1 MMRKWKYWAA
11 AAAVLL
17 TVGAGCGEAV
27 QQDAS
32 VQGQLEAP
40 KPEAETGA
48 KVDANV
54 DVDTVVD
61 DAIKQSET
69 DASASM
75 EANGDADVLNN
86 DSSEL
91 NAYGQAY
98 VDSDYR

>member
-1 MMRKWKYWAA
+1 MRKWKYWAA

-27 QQDAS
+27 QQDTS

-40 KPEAETGA
+40 KPEAKTEA
-48 KVDANV
+48 KAGANV
-54 DVDTVVD
+54 GVDTVVD
-61 DAIKQSET
+61 EALKESDA

-75 EANGDADVLNN
+75 EGNADADVLNN

-98 VDSDYR
+98 VDTDYR